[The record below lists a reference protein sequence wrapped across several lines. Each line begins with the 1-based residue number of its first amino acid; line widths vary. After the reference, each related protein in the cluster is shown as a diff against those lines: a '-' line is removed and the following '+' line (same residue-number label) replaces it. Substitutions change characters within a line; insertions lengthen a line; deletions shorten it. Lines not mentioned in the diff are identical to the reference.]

1 MRSKEISLEVN
12 GVETK
17 YILTS
22 HQRVA
27 VPVTISR
34 LMILWN
40 RGKVQMFGKD
50 TNKPQLRA
58 WRN

>member
-22 HQRVA
+22 RQRVA
-27 VPVTISR
+27 VPVTSSR
-34 LMILWN
+34 LMIL
-40 RGKVQMFGKD
+40 
-50 TNKPQLRA
+50 
-58 WRN
+58 